1 MSKVLIADHHPIS
14 QKGIS
19 SILESETD
27 ITYNIVGYITDG
39 NDLLS
44 TLTSKDVDILIL
56 EIDIPNLNSITAL
69 KKIRK
74 EFPGLKILVISC
86 HPEEMYALSAIKYGA
101 RGYIAKTA
109 TLERILSAVNQVEKG
124 GIYLNNTL
132 SERLVHEGNTTQGLA
147 FKYKKLSSREI
158 EVLNLLS
165 NGKRN
170 KEIAH
175 DLEINEKT
183 VSTYKMRLLKKLE
196 AQNVAELIKHA
207 RLLQSSHI

>member
-19 SILESETD
+19 SILKSEKE
-27 ITYNIVGYITDG
+27 ISYRIVGYVTDG
-39 NDLLS
+39 NDLLN

-69 KKIRK
+69 KAIKR
-74 EFPGLKILVISC
+74 EFPNLKILVLSC

-109 TLERILSAVNQVEKG
+109 TLERILSAINQVEKG
-124 GIYLNNTL
+124 GIYLNEAL
-132 SERLVHEGNTTQGLA
+132 SQRLVYEGNTSQGLA
-147 FKYKKLSSREI
+147 YKYKKLSSREI

-175 DLEINEKT
+175 DLDINEKT

-207 RLLQSSHI
+207 RLLESAHI

>member
-1 MSKVLIADHHPIS
+1 MNKVLIADHHPITR
-14 QKGIS
+14 KGIT
-19 SILESETD
+19 SILLAEGNYEV
-27 ITYNIVGYITDG
+27 IGHVNDG
-39 NDLLS
+39 NDLLN
-44 TLTSKDVDILIL
+44 TLTTTEIDILIL

-69 KKIRK
+69 KAIKR
-74 EFPGLKILVISC
+74 EFPHIKILVLSC

-101 RGYIAKTA
+101 SGYVAKTA
-109 TLERILSAVNQVEKG
+109 SIQRVLNAINQVQRG
-124 GIYLNNTL
+124 GIYLNEAL
-132 SERLVHEGNTTQGLA
+132 SKRLVSDGNATQGLA

-170 KEIAH
+170 KEIAAEL
-175 DLEINEKT
+175 DINEKT

-207 RLLQSSHI
+207 RLLQSSHV